1 MPLTY
6 LRNLGCLSGTRLS
19 LYDDHLVLVNRLFQ
33 SVEKLVNRKLLPLLQ
48 NAVISLGKGNA
59 SQRIAIGFE
68 NEIRCLRVATAYHS
82 GYTDEMEEW
91 LFVSFH
97 CVRVLRVRPSST
109 MNAHLDSR
117 HSWKCTGMR
126 NRCDER
132 MDVKIN
138 NTDRMSSNSL
148 PLTDSVPT
156 STSHNS
162 QDYAKSAPFTR
173 NLLHLRK
180 RIDPDTQIRKGGVHL
195 GGGQDWRSV
204 VRIV

>member
-91 LFVSFH
+91 LFVSFRR
-97 CVRVLRVRPSST
+97 VRVL
-109 MNAHLDSR
+109 
-117 HSWKCTGMR
+117 
-126 NRCDER
+126 
-132 MDVKIN
+132 
-138 NTDRMSSNSL
+138 
-148 PLTDSVPT
+148 
-156 STSHNS
+156 
-162 QDYAKSAPFTR
+162 
-173 NLLHLRK
+173 
-180 RIDPDTQIRKGGVHL
+180 
-195 GGGQDWRSV
+195 
-204 VRIV
+204 